1 LLASIGANYPNASIS
16 FKEVWSY
23 KKIGAMIKPL
33 PIDKI
38 SIISRRVARK
48 KRLAAEN
55 LYFLQKG
62 GVVNLKITL
71 KKEYSEIQSG
81 RITQGFNF
89 KIGLSFQVFISRVS
103 RVLLLCFQ
111 EVFITLKKV
120 FSLSTP
126 L

>member
-1 LLASIGANYPNASIS
+1 
-16 FKEVWSY
+16 
-23 KKIGAMIKPL
+23 MIKHL

-71 KKEYSEIQSG
+71 KKEHSEIQSG

-103 RVLLLCFQ
+103 RVLLLSFQ
-111 EVFITLKKV
+111 EVFITMKKV